1 MTASDAIAAKLARK
15 FIVLDGPDGCGKSTQ
30 LDKLAT
36 FLADNDV
43 RVVATRDPGGT
54 AVGDRIRHILL
65 GYDLSQMDV
74 RCETFLFMASRAQ
87 LVSEV
92 IEPALADGD
101 AVLCSRFI
109 SSTYAYQGAAGYDV
123 SRLLDLGNWAVGDSW
138 PDLTIVL
145 DVPVEVG
152 FERTGRKSHHAGA
165 NRSASTGDQG
175 ELFVD
180 ATVDAMEARSIEF
193 HRRVREA
200 FLSLPDRYPK
210 PVHIVD
216 ASGSEG
222 EVHRG
227 ILESISRA
235 TF

>member
-1 MTASDAIAAKLARK
+1 VTTPGVISAKLAHK
-15 FIVLDGPDGCGKSTQ
+15 FVVLDGPDGCGKSTQ
-30 LDKLAT
+30 LDKLVT
-36 FLADNDV
+36 FLSDCDV
-43 RVVATRDPGGT
+43 RVVTARDPGGT
-54 AVGDRIRHILL
+54 EVGDRIRHILL
-65 GYDLSQMDV
+65 GYDLSRMDV
-74 RCETFLFMASRAQ
+74 RCEAFLFMASRAQ

-92 IEPALADGD
+92 IEPAIADGG

-123 SRLLDLGNWAVGDSW
+123 SRLLDLGNWAVGDVW

-152 FERTGRKSHHAGA
+152 FERTGRKSHHAGS
-165 NRSASTGDQG
+165 NRNASTGDQG

-200 FLSLPDRYPK
+200 FLSLPDCYPK
-210 PVHIVD
+210 PVHILD
-216 ASGSEG
+216 ATGPADD
-222 EVHRG
+222 VHRE
-227 ILESISRA
+227 ILELIDRVD
-235 TF
+235 F